1 VAHKVTTGLS
11 IERSETLANSLGL
24 DLEPKIPGLQA
35 KLSYKLEDQFGLKFN
50 ITETEETSRELT
62 LTNPSSDS
70 YRRFSFWHV
79 DHLLSVNVLKVP
91 VEINASG
98 EVRPD
103 WHLSDQVQFTE
114 TNESVVTYAIV
125 RRSRAS
131 GREVS

>member
-1 VAHKVTTGLS
+1 
-11 IERSETLANSLGL
+11 
-24 DLEPKIPGLQA
+24 
-35 KLSYKLEDQFGLKFN
+35 LKFN

-62 LTNPSSDS
+62 LTNPSSDR
-70 YRRFSFWHV
+70 YRLFSFWHV

-131 GREVS
+131 GAMLETCGSAGKGAGVKEGVPSRMTES